1 MSRPGREILPA
12 VWGAAYG
19 AWAGLKLWHGMVPT
33 LCLRTP
39 IEDFVAGFS
48 LLAALWELIIGVGV
62 LMRHT
67 RRIAA
72 IAGAAT
78 NLGLIA
84 FAFIA
89 DARQLPWDGCGC
101 VFVGVEFPWLP
112 GHAIFAGVLA
122 LPFLAIVVRSESR
135 LRQSRLT
142 TDVFA

>member
-1 MSRPGREILPA
+1 MSRPGREILAPL
-12 VWGAAYG
+12 WGAAYG
-19 AWAGLKLWHGMVPT
+19 AWAGLKLWHGMMPM
-33 LCLRTP
+33 LCLRSP
-39 IEDFVAGFS
+39 IEDFVAGFA
-48 LLAALWELIIGVGV
+48 LLAALWELTIGFGV
-62 LMRHT
+62 FVRCT

-89 DARQLPWDGCGC
+89 DARQLPWEGCGC

-122 LPFLAIVVRSESR
+122 LPFLVIVARSELR
-135 LRQSRLT
+135 LRPSSG
-142 TDVFA
+142 AAA